1 MVDVERKEEI
11 RDFLISRRAKITPE
25 QAGIPTYG
33 ELRRVPGLRREEVAQ
48 LAGVSTDYYTRLERG
63 SLRGVSD
70 SVLEA
75 VASALQLEEAE
86 RAHLMDLARTA
97 NTPSRRTPRRP
108 TQQRVRPGVLRLL
121 DGMTGVAAMVQK
133 GRGDVLAANLL
144 GRALYA
150 EVFDSA
156 VTFRDVPGRLPNQAR
171 YLFLDPRAADFYPD
185 WNAVAAIT
193 VAMLRLESGRNP
205 HDRALNELV
214 GELTTGSD
222 LFSALWAGHDVR
234 IHTTGTK
241 RFHHPVAG
249 DLSLQYETLDLPGD
263 EGQTLFTFTA
273 EPGSASENALAF
285 LASWAASPP
294 ETATHTTHTATAGD
308 PAGGSIGPVR
318 SHAQPGRNPG
328 KTAPSH
334 D

>member
-1 MVDVERKEEI
+1 MVDVDRKEEI
-11 RDFLISRRAKITPE
+11 REFLISRRAKVSPE
-25 QAGIPTYG
+25 QAGIPSYG

-70 SVLEA
+70 TVLEA
-75 VASALQLEEAE
+75 VASALQLDEAE

-97 NTPSRRTPRRP
+97 NTPSRRAPRRP
-108 TQQRVRPGVLRLL
+108 AQQRVRPGVLRLL
-121 DGMTGVAAMVQK
+121 DGMTGVVALVQN
-133 GRGDVLAANLL
+133 GRSDVLAANLL

-150 EVFDSA
+150 DVFSSA
-156 VTFRDVPGRLPNQAR
+156 APAVPGTPGRLPNQAR
-171 YLFLDPRAADFYPD
+171 YLFLDPHAGDFYPD
-185 WNAVAAIT
+185 WRAIAATT
-193 VAMLRLESGRNP
+193 VAMLRLEAGRNP

-214 GELTTGSD
+214 GELTTRSGI
-222 LFSALWAGHDVR
+222 FAALWAGHDVR
-234 IHTTGTK
+234 IHTAGTK

-249 DLSLQYETLDLPGD
+249 DLSLQYETLALPGD

-294 ETATHTTHTATAGD
+294 ETTVTGD
-308 PAGGSIGPVR
+308 PAGETTVPELR
-318 SHAQPGRNPG
+318 SHAQPGTRNQG
-328 KTAPSH
+328 KTEPPH

>member
-1 MVDVERKEEI
+1 VDRKADI
-11 RDFLISRRAKITPE
+11 REFLISRRANVSPE
-25 QAGIPTYG
+25 QAGILSYG
-33 ELRRVPGLRREEVAQ
+33 DLRRVPGLRREEVAQ

-63 SLRGVSD
+63 SIRGASD

-75 VASALQLEEAE
+75 VASALQLDEAE

-97 NTPSRRTPRRP
+97 NSPSRRTPRRP

-121 DGMTGVAAMVQK
+121 DGMTAVVTLVQN
-133 GRGDVLAANLL
+133 GRADVLAANML

-150 EVFDSA
+150 QVFDSA
-156 VTFRDVPGRLPNQAR
+156 VSSGPDIPGRVPNQAR
-171 YLFLDPRAADFYPD
+171 YLFLDPGAGDFYPD
-185 WNAVAAIT
+185 RNAVAATT
-193 VAMLRLESGRNP
+193 VAMLRSEAGRNP
-205 HDRALNELV
+205 YDRALNELV
-214 GELTTGSD
+214 GELTTRSGP
-222 LFSALWAGHDVR
+222 FAALWAGHDVR

-249 DLSLQYETLDLPGD
+249 DLSLQFETLHLPGD

-294 ETATHTTHTATAGD
+294 QPATTGGD
-308 PAGGSIGPVR
+308 SAGGSTVPGMR
-318 SHAQPGRNPG
+318 SNTQPGNRKQR
-328 KTAPSH
+328 KTESKH

>member
-1 MVDVERKEEI
+1 MDRKEEI
-11 RDFLISRRAKITPE
+11 RDFLISRRAKISPE
-25 QAGIPTYG
+25 QAGIPSYG

-63 SLRGVSD
+63 SIRGVSD

-75 VASALQLEEAE
+75 VAAALQLDEAE
-86 RAHLMDLARTA
+86 RAHLLDLARTA
-97 NTPSRRTPRRP
+97 NMPSRGSARRP
-108 TQQRVRPGVLRLL
+108 PQQRVRAGVVRLL
-121 DGMTGVAAMVQK
+121 DGMVGVVALVQN
-133 GRGDVLAANLL
+133 GRSDVLAANLL

-150 EVFDSA
+150 EVFTSA
-156 VTFRDVPGRLPNQAR
+156 ASASPGRLPNQAR
-171 YLFLDPRAADFYPD
+171 YLFLDPHAGDFYPD
-185 WNAVAAIT
+185 GRVIAATT
-193 VAMLRLESGRNP
+193 VAMLRTEAGRNP
-205 HDRALNELV
+205 HDRALNELI
-214 GELTTGSD
+214 GELTTRSA
-222 LFSALWAGHDVR
+222 LFASLWAGHDVR

-294 ETATHTTHTATAGD
+294 QTTTAGD
-308 PAGGSIGPVR
+308 PAGGSSVPDTR
-318 SHAQPGRNPG
+318 SHAQPRTRNPG
-328 KTAPSH
+328 KTGPSH

>member
-1 MVDVERKEEI
+1 VDRKEEI
-11 RDFLISRRAKITPE
+11 REFLISRRAKISPD
-25 QAGIPTYG
+25 QAGIPNYR

-75 VASALQLEEAE
+75 VASALQLDDAE

-97 NTPSRRTPRRP
+97 NAPSRRTPRRP
-108 TQQRVRPGVLRLL
+108 PYQRVRPGVLRLL
-121 DGMTGVAAMVQK
+121 DGMTGVAAIVQN
-133 GRGDVLAANLL
+133 GRSDLLAANQL
-144 GRALYA
+144 GLALYGP
-150 EVFDSA
+150 VFTS
-156 VTFRDVPGRLPNQAR
+156 VESLGPEGSTRRPNQAR
-171 YLFLDPRAADFYPD
+171 YVFLDPGAGDFYPD
-185 WNAVAAIT
+185 WSAIAATT

-205 HDRALNELV
+205 HDRALNELI
-214 GELTTGSD
+214 GELTTRSGP
-222 LFSALWAGHDVR
+222 FAGLWAGHDVR

-249 DLSLQYETLDLPGD
+249 DLSLQFETLDLPGD
-263 EGQTLFTFTA
+263 EGQTVYTFTA

-294 ETATHTTHTATAGD
+294 ETTTAGD
-308 PAGGSIGPVR
+308 PAGGSTLPGRVP
-318 SHAQPGRNPG
+318 AQPGTPQFRKDRTNP
-328 KTAPSH
+328 
-334 D
+334 